1 MTKGKAGNYPAH
13 ESTLVETD
21 INVKRKTV
29 SGGRAAGR
37 HTLLSRGVAGN
48 VLHGG
53 AAPRMLEEVFF
64 KEIDMDV
71 TQDIRQAVRLA
82 GEKAKAASRL
92 MAAASPGAKKKALET
107 LAALLEERE
116 AAILAANEE
125 DLEAARRAHLDGPR
139 MDRLRLTPAIL
150 ADMAGACRHVADLPD
165 PVGAMDSQWQR
176 PNGLL
181 VGRMRVPLGVVA
193 MVYEARPNVT
203 VDASILCLKAGNAVI
218 LRGGSEA
225 LRSNLALAA
234 LLHEALEAAQ
244 LPGDAVE
251 FIGIT
256 SHDAVSEL
264 CRLDEYVDVLIPRG
278 GESLVRAVTSQA
290 TMPVLKHYKGVCHAF
305 IDESAD
311 LIQALDIVYNGKVQ
325 RPGVC
330 NALECLL
337 VHEAVAGAFLPMV
350 AEKLSAAGVSF
361 RADEASL
368 PLLGPSASAAAP
380 DDFGREFHDLI
391 LAVRVVHNMD
401 EALAHIAAFGSNH
414 TEVICT
420 TNHLN
425 AMRFLREADASMV
438 GVNASTRFNDGGQL
452 GLGAEIGISTSKLHA
467 YGPMGVQELTTTK
480 FVVFG
485 QGQVRA

>member
-1 MTKGKAGNYPAH
+1 MSK
-13 ESTLVETD
+13 E
-21 INVKRKTV
+21 KRFFYV
-29 SGGRAAGR
+29 SGVFAA
-37 HTLLSRGVAGN
+37 HVAGN
-48 VLHGG
+48 FLHGG
-53 AAPRMLEEVFF
+53 PAARMLGEVFF
-64 KEIDMDV
+64 SKETNMDV

-82 GEKAKAASRL
+82 GEKAKATSRI
-92 MAAASPGAKKKALET
+92 MAAASPAAKKKALET
-107 LAALLEERE
+107 LAELLSAREHAL
-116 AAILAANEE
+116 LAANEK
-125 DLEAARRAHLDGPR
+125 DLEAARAARLDGPR
-139 MDRLRLTPAIL
+139 MDRLRLTAAVL
-150 ADMAGACRHVADLPD
+150 ADMAGACRHVAALPD

-225 LRSNLALAA
+225 LHSNVALAA
-234 LLHEALEAAQ
+234 LLHEALEAAG
-244 LPGDAVE
+244 LPGDAVQ
-251 FIGIT
+251 FIDIT
-256 SHDAVSEL
+256 SHEAVSEL

-278 GESLVRAVTSQA
+278 GESLVRAVTNQA

-305 IDESAD
+305 IDEGAD
-311 LIQALDIVYNGKVQ
+311 LSQALDIVYNGKVQ

-337 VHEAVAGAFLPMV
+337 VHEAEAKAFLPMV
-350 AEKLSAAGVSF
+350 GERLSAAGVSF

-368 PLLGPSASAAAP
+368 ALLGPAASAAAP
-380 DDFGREFHDLI
+380 DDYGREFHDLI
-391 LAVRVVHNMD
+391 LAVRVVRDMD
-401 EALAHIAAFGSNH
+401 EALAHIAAYGSHH
-414 TEVICT
+414 TEIICT
-420 TNHLN
+420 GNHVN

-438 GVNASTRFNDGGQL
+438 AVNASTRFNDGGQL

-485 QGQVRA
+485 QGQVRE